1 MARTYQ
7 QQLDDLDVAIAAI
20 ESGQVA
26 EYEIA
31 AGGDKR
37 RFSKL
42 DLATLYAERRR
53 LEGLA
58 AKEARGG
65 RIGIRH
71 AQPRSA

>member
-1 MARTYQ
+1 MARTYAE
-7 QQLDDLDVAIAAI
+7 QLDALDAAIAAI
-20 ESGQVA
+20 EAGGVA
-26 EYEIA
+26 DYEIA

-53 LEGLA
+53 LESLVKKA
-58 AKEARGG
+58 ARGG
-65 RIGIRH
+65 MRVRH